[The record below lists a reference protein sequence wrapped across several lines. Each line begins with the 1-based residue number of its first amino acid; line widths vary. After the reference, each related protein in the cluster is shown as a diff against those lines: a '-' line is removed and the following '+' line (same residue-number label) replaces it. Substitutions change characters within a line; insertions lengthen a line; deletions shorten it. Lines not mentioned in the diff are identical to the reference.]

1 MVVKTADPL
10 KPLTSFTSPC
20 ILAIDLDILG
30 GGFLKQGNGGGE
42 NETGERVNQ
51 KKSGRNISPEG
62 RLDLWNSAFWPSMLK
77 KSGLKCDEIVIEF
90 KFWCEFE
97 RGGSKGA

>member
-1 MVVKTADPL
+1 MVVKTAYSPKL
-10 KPLTSFTSPC
+10 LTSFTSPC

-62 RLDLWNSAFWPSMLK
+62 YLDLWNSAFLALHVKK
-77 KSGLKCDEIVIEF
+77 KS
-90 KFWCEFE
+90 
-97 RGGSKGA
+97 SKM